1 MWKITTMHILKGDQK
16 DSKFLAKM
24 LLSTS
29 SRFGTDTTENLL
41 NFMTNLE
48 SSQKQSALK
57 NDLTK
62 LAQERDRLKRRA
74 SILTDEINSKSKTPK
89 PLSEINTET
98 KVRTLSRKMEIEM
111 EMDVQKLELYKFA
124 LGVHISERSSS
135 NITFDFYPNEDGI
148 VSSDVYR

>member
-1 MWKITTMHILKGDQK
+1 
-16 DSKFLAKM
+16 M

-29 SRFGTDTTENLL
+29 SRFGSDTTENLL
-41 NFMTNLE
+41 NFFDSFE

-57 NDLTK
+57 NDLIK
-62 LAQERDRLKRRA
+62 LALERDKLKQRA
-74 SILTDEINSKSKTPK
+74 SILTDEINSKSKNPK

-98 KVRTLSRKMEIEM
+98 KVKTLSKKMEIEM

-124 LGVHISERSSS
+124 LGVHIPEGNSS
-135 NITFDFYPNEDGI
+135 NITFDFYPNDDGV